1 MAHLDCTTAHAI
13 LTATDQT
20 IHDAHVPHTNT
31 AADSLQK
38 LKAAEARAAALSE
51 DLRNAHVARDEECKL
66 LSAAADTARSAAHKA
81 DSEYRR
87 LYVACVCLC
96 VCLGV
101 YGCVCAYDRCA
112 QGRQLAYT
120 H

>member
-1 MAHLDCTTAHAI
+1 M
-13 LTATDQT
+13 
-20 IHDAHVPHTNT
+20 PHTYT

-81 DSEYRR
+81 DSECQR

-96 VCLGV
+96 VCV
-101 YGCVCAYDRCA
+101 WVCMVVCVRMIAAHKADR
-112 QGRQLAYT
+112 
-120 H
+120 

>member
-1 MAHLDCTTAHAI
+1 MDAQTQTKRYSM
-13 LTATDQT
+13 LTCM
-20 IHDAHVPHTNT
+20 HTYT

-66 LSAAADTARSAAHKA
+66 HSAAADSARSAAHKA
-81 DSEYRR
+81 DSECLRV
-87 LYVACVCLC
+87 YVCCVCVW

-101 YGCVCAYDRCA
+101 YVCVCVCVF
-112 QGRQLAYT
+112 
-120 H
+120 